1 MLVHGVV
8 MLGLEFRHIF
18 YKFMEVSTMGDL
30 SVVLDDI
37 GMLNISIPALNNPS
51 HPRLSGHLRQN
62 VSFFIQENK
71 CFSNEDAL
79 S

>member
-18 YKFMEVSTMGDL
+18 YKFMEVSTMVDL

-37 GMLNISIPALNNPS
+37 GMLNISIPALNNP
-51 HPRLSGHLRQN
+51 RLSGHLRQN
-62 VSFFIQENK
+62 VSFLYRKTNAFQTRM
-71 CFSNEDAL
+71 A
-79 S
+79 